1 MGGSSRLLALSRV
14 ITRDSGPFIRGYLFA
29 VLAYFSYSR
38 SVSSRNYC
46 EAKVHISTKAGDS
59 LALQFEGRAVARLQD
74 AKKIEAWRL
83 VDV

>member
-1 MGGSSRLLALSRV
+1 MGGSSRLLALSRI
-14 ITRDSGPFIRGYLFA
+14 ITRDSGPFIRGQSA
-29 VLAYFSYSR
+29 A
-38 SVSSRNYC
+38 
-46 EAKVHISTKAGDS
+46 EITAKVHSSTKAGDS